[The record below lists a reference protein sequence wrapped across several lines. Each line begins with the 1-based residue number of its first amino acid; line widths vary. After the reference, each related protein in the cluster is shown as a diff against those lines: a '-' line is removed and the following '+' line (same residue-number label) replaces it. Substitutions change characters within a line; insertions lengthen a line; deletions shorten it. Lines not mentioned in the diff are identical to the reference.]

1 MGQPCYRS
9 CNQRRLPHVRVSVL
23 ALAPT
28 NLTVN
33 SRKASALFNL
43 LAPPLHMAGL
53 GIVLP

>member
-1 MGQPCYRS
+1 MWRWERALRAALIS
-9 CNQRRLPHVRVSVL
+9 HVRISVL

-28 NLTVN
+28 DLTVD

-53 GIVLP
+53 GVVLP